1 MSGDLSNSSLNEG
14 KDQTL
19 KSIQELQE
27 MEKKLYTQLES
38 SSANTGDALS
48 EEKIIKRINE
58 LSEMRTG
65 LFKTLSDKYSLLQNS
80 VAETRVDLVD
90 QMTVVGIVE
99 NELNNAKANL
109 NSIQNAK
116 NDKMRMVEINTYYG
130 QRYEAHT
137 GVMKLVIMTCVP
149 LLILA
154 ILNKK
159 QIIPSNI
166 SNGLSTVV
174 IIIGAILII
183 KQVLELNS
191 RDNMNYDE
199 IDWQFNPD
207 NIKPTVYEY
216 DRQQLEGTQ
225 IESEI
230 RDEAQN
236 LAANIGLGCI
246 GASCCSKDM
255 TYDNKT
261 NKCIENKTK
270 DGFQILGNDIV
281 FPWGKNNSII
291 QSFSPDSDNYASV

>member
-14 KDQTL
+14 HDQTL
-19 KSIQELQE
+19 KSIQELQD
-27 MEKKLYTQLES
+27 MEKKLYRQLES
-38 SSANTGDALS
+38 SSANKGDATS
-48 EEKIIKRINE
+48 EERIIKRINE

-65 LFKTLSDKYSLLQNS
+65 LFKSLTDKYNLLQNS

-130 QRYEAHT
+130 QRYQAHT

-149 LLILA
+149 LLLLA

-159 QIIPSNI
+159 QLIPSNI
-166 SNGLSTVV
+166 SKGLATIV

-183 KQVLELNS
+183 QRILDLNG

-199 IDWQFNPD
+199 INWQFNPD
-207 NIKPTVYEY
+207 AVKPTVYEY

-230 RDEAQN
+230 RDEAQK

-246 GASCCSKDM
+246 GESCCSKDM
-255 TYDNKT
+255 TYDNKS

-281 FPWGKNNSII
+281 FPWGKNSSII
-291 QSFSPDSDNYASV
+291 QSFSQDSDNYASV

>member
-14 KDQTL
+14 HDQTL
-19 KSIQELQE
+19 KSIQELQD
-27 MEKKLYTQLES
+27 MEKKLYRQLES
-38 SSANTGDALS
+38 SSANKGDATS
-48 EEKIIKRINE
+48 EERIIKRINE

-65 LFKTLSDKYSLLQNS
+65 LFKSLTDKYNLLQNS

-130 QRYEAHT
+130 QRYQAHT

-149 LLILA
+149 LLLLA

-159 QIIPSNI
+159 QLIPSNI
-166 SNGLSTVV
+166 SKGLATIV

-183 KQVLELNS
+183 QRILDLNG

-199 IDWQFNPD
+199 INWQFNPD
-207 NIKPTVYEY
+207 AVKPTVYEY

-246 GASCCSKDM
+246 GESCCSKDM
-255 TYDNKT
+255 TYDNKS

-281 FPWGKNNSII
+281 FPWGKNSSII
-291 QSFSPDSDNYASV
+291 QSFSQDSDNYASV